1 MMIYHTI
8 FGVFMSTAKVAITID
23 HQLLEKLDLLVK
35 EKNYP
40 NRSNLIQEAV
50 KEKLI
55 RIYKSRL
62 AKECAKLDPKFEQSL
77 AEEGLSKELDSWPE
91 Y

>member
-1 MMIYHTI
+1 
-8 FGVFMSTAKVAITID
+8 MSTAKVAITID
-23 HQLLEKLDLLVK
+23 DQLLEKLDLLVR
-35 EKNYP
+35 EKTYP

-50 KEKLI
+50 REKLY
-55 RIYKSRL
+55 RIGKSRL
-62 AKECAKLDPKFEQSL
+62 AKECAKLDPEYEQAM